1 MTVGKLKN
9 YIGGEW
15 VESKSTDILDIINP
29 ATAKTISKVP
39 MSTSAE
45 VDSAIAAAKKAY
57 HEWRE
62 TPPLSRARHL
72 FRLKDLIEEN
82 FEDLAKILVEEEG
95 KTIDESRGEIRR
107 GIENVETATGITSL
121 MMGYNLEDVAT
132 GIDEFV
138 IRQPLGIFCSIAPF
152 NFPFMVPLWFMPYAV
167 ACGNTYIMKPS
178 EQVPLS
184 QNKLFELI
192 DEAGFP
198 PGVINLI
205 NGSREV
211 SEVLIESP
219 DIKGISF
226 VGSTKVAKAIY
237 SSGSRAGK
245 RVQCQGGAKNYI
257 VVMPDANL
265 KNTIPALITSFYG
278 CAGERCLAG
287 SVLLAVGDIHELLK
301 EKFLEAAS
309 KLKVG
314 YGLDET
320 VQMGPVV
327 SKEHKDMVISYIEKG
342 IEEGAELILDGRN
355 TVVGDY
361 PDGCFVGPTIFDSV
375 GPDMAIANEEI
386 FGPVASIMKVGSL
399 DEAIGIIDANPYGN
413 AASIFTSSGKSAREF
428 RYRTDIGN
436 IGINIGIAA
445 PMSFFPFSG
454 RKDSFFGDLHGQG
467 RDGISFFTDSKVVI
481 ERWF

>member
-1 MTVGKLKN
+1 MAVEKLKN
-9 YIGGEW
+9 YICGEW
-15 VESKSTDILDIINP
+15 VESRSDEILDIINP
-29 ATAKTISKVP
+29 ATEEIIAKVP

-45 VDSAIAAAKKAY
+45 VDSAIAAAKDAY
-57 HEWRE
+57 PEWRE
-62 TPPLSRARHL
+62 TPPLSRARYL

-82 FEDLAKILVEEEG
+82 FEELAKTLVEEEG

-107 GIENVETATGITSL
+107 GIENVETATGISSL
-121 MMGYNLEDVAT
+121 MMGYNLEDIAT

-138 IRQPLGIFCSIAPF
+138 IHQPLGVFCAVAPF

-167 ACGNTYIMKPS
+167 ACGNTYIIKPS

-184 QNKLFELI
+184 QNRLFDLI
-192 DEAGFP
+192 DEADFP
-198 PGVINLI
+198 PGVINLV
-205 NGSREV
+205 NGSKDV
-211 SEVLIESP
+211 SEALIESP

-237 SSGSRAGK
+237 SNGSRLGK
-245 RVQCQGGAKNYI
+245 RVQCQGGAKNFI

-265 KNTIPALITSFYG
+265 EGTVPALITSFYG
-278 CAGERCLAG
+278 CAGERCLSGAVIL
-287 SVLLAVGDIHELLK
+287 SVGDIYEPLK
-301 EKFLEAAS
+301 EMFLEEAS

-320 VQMGPVV
+320 TQMGPLV
-327 SKEHKDMVISYIEKG
+327 SKKHKDRVLSYIEKG
-342 IEEGAELILDGRN
+342 IGEGAKLILDGRN
-355 TVVGDY
+355 IVVLDY
-361 PDGCFVGPTIFDSV
+361 PNGYFVGPTIFDDV
-375 GPDMAIANEEI
+375 NPDMTIANEEI
-386 FGPVASIMKVGSL
+386 FGPVVSIIRVSSL
-399 DEAIGIIDANPYGN
+399 DKAIDIMDANPYGN
-413 AASIFTSSGKSAREF
+413 AASIFTSSGKYAREF
-428 RYRTDIGN
+428 RHRTDIGN

-467 RDGISFFTDSKVVI
+467 RDGIQFFTEKKVVI